1 MEQAGETTRQ
11 SLRRCGAVSASQATA
26 LVLVLVIGGAAVW
39 WAGSRNR
46 DEPPQPGT
54 TGPVKVSAS
63 ADHASPTKRVEA
75 NLATVPVDR
84 QSVPELDPAIGG
96 WDTEVF
102 HDAADRRLKSLG
114 KLIAHLTDVNDAS
127 TARLVSP
134 DFACDTLR
142 PASLAVVYRDEL
154 LQVQQASTPAGA
166 DTSPTDGRHN
176 SLTGATGLARALC
189 EGFAPFISASDVRVK
204 FKTIDVQVANEE
216 VMTRQLVEVSGRT
229 EAGMVEQHATWIMR
243 WSRPAAGPPL
253 IRSIRVVDLEETTL
267 TASGPLFR
275 DCTEAALAG
284 NDCFQS
290 QLIYGVDHW
299 LRSVD
304 QTLGMGNMVRYGIAV
319 GDVNGDLLDDLYL
332 CQPGGLPN
340 RLLVQTAA
348 GTLRDVSADAG
359 VDWLDAT
366 TSALMLDLDND
377 GDQDLALATAD
388 GVLIMANHGMRFS
401 LAATLPVR
409 DRDVQSLSAA
419 DYDSDG
425 DLDLY
430 MCIDFADHT
439 TDADGGPYTDRSVY
453 YDATDGGRN
462 SLFRNDTASGRW
474 EFTDVTAEAGLDTA
488 NHRHSLAASWE
499 DFDND
504 GDPDLYVAN
513 DYGPNCLYRNDGGQF
528 VNIAATAGV
537 EDHGSGMSVS
547 WGDFNRDGRMDLY
560 VGNMFSAAGSRVTSQ
575 ARFRSDAPQEVRRL
589 YKRFTKGNTLFQ
601 NTDGEKFSDVGAQA
615 AVEMGRWAWGSV
627 FADFNNDGW
636 EDIIVANGYF
646 SSESENT
653 SDL

>member
-1 MEQAGETTRQ
+1 MEQAGQTTRQ
-11 SLRRCGAVSASQATA
+11 FRRRCGAVSGSQATA
-26 LVLVLVIGGAAVW
+26 LLLVVIGGVAVW
-39 WAGSRNR
+39 WAGSQNR
-46 DEPPQPGT
+46 DERPHSART
-54 TGPVKVSAS
+54 DPVNVSAS
-63 ADHASPTKRVEA
+63 ADHRSPTSGVKSNR
-75 NLATVPVDR
+75 ATVPIDR
-84 QSVPELDPAIGG
+84 QSVPELDPTIGG
-96 WDTEVF
+96 WDAEVF
-102 HDAADRRLKSLG
+102 HDAADRQLKSLG
-114 KLIAHLTDVNDAS
+114 RLIANLAQVNDAS
-127 TARLVSP
+127 TAKLVAP
-134 DFACDTLR
+134 NFACNTLR

-154 LQVQQASTPAGA
+154 LQVQRASTLDAADMSPAD
-166 DTSPTDGRHN
+166 DTRD
-176 SLTGATGLARALC
+176 SLTGAAGLARGLRD
-189 EGFAPFISASDVRVK
+189 GFAPFMSASDVRFK
-204 FKTIDVQVANEE
+204 FKTLDVQVANDEI
-216 VMTRQLVEVSGRT
+216 MTRQLIEVSGRS
-229 EAGMVEQHATWIMR
+229 EGGMVEQHAKWIMR
-243 WSRPAAGPPL
+243 WSRSADGPPL

-267 TASGPLFR
+267 TKSAGPLFR
-275 DCTEAALAG
+275 DCTEAALSG

-290 QLIYGVDHW
+290 QLMYGVDHW

-304 QTLGMGNMVRYGIAV
+304 LTLGMGNMVRYGMAV

-340 RLLVQTAA
+340 RLFLQTAA

-377 GDQDLALATAD
+377 GDQDLAVATAD
-388 GVLIMANHGMRFS
+388 GVLIMANNDMHFS
-401 LAATLPVR
+401 LAATLQVR

-430 MCIDFADHT
+430 MCIDFADQSTDSGSHT
-439 TDADGGPYTDRSVY
+439 ERSIY

-462 SLFRNDTASGRW
+462 SLFRNDTASGGW
-474 EFTDVTAEAGLDTA
+474 KFTDATAEAGLDTD

-537 EDHGSGMSVS
+537 EDYGSGMSVS

-560 VGNMFSAAGSRVTSQ
+560 VGNMFSAAGSRITSQ
-575 ARFRSDAPQEVRRL
+575 ARFRSDAPQEIRRL
-589 YKRFTKGNTLFQ
+589 YKRFAKGNTLFQ
-601 NTDGEKFSDVGAQA
+601 NAGGEKFNDVGAQS

-636 EDIIVANGYF
+636 EDIIVANGYI
-646 SSESENT
+646 SAESENT
-653 SDL
+653 NDL